1 MYPILRA
8 VVVAALLALAPAV
21 FCQTP
26 TLRTEDL
33 PMQTVSVADSQA
45 DVALRDLVR
54 NPDLYID
61 GPHVLEGVRI
71 VAPRN
76 ETRAFGIVDRKDGVA
91 VPSLHIVCSGPSA
104 LRTAM
109 LEDPDLAFL
118 DARVRFRLRPVLEGR
133 YLSLEVDSIE
143 FRGDGGDIV
152 RTVR

>member
-61 GPHVLEGVRI
+61 GPHVLEGVSASTMSI
-71 VAPRN
+71 GSTPQMSSSMTVEPQS
-76 ETRAFGIVDRKDGVA
+76 RARR
-91 VPSLHIVCSGPSA
+91 SS
-104 LRTAM
+104 
-109 LEDPDLAFL
+109 
-118 DARVRFRLRPVLEGR
+118 
-133 YLSLEVDSIE
+133 
-143 FRGDGGDIV
+143 
-152 RTVR
+152 